1 MKKHLVLLCVLLVLG
16 ASVAAF
22 WSFRREKPMS
32 VSVQA
37 VKFGTVSATVSN
49 TRAGSIKARLRARLT
64 PSLAGWIEK
73 LDVQEG
79 DHVAKGQELLR
90 IWNKNVQ
97 AELLVAKFDVQAM
110 QAAQNEACL
119 LAKQADRQARRLA
132 ELRQS
137 KSTSESLYEEAQ
149 ATAQARNATCTAANA
164 RLALSQAKVEAVQ
177 AQLEQS
183 VLRAP
188 FAGIVAEVNGEVGE
202 FLTPSP
208 PGIATLPAIDLINM
222 DSLYVAAPIDEI
234 DAAQIK
240 SGQKAHITL
249 DAYPGKTFAGTVSR
263 VSPYVLE
270 LEKQAR
276 TVEIEANFD
285 NPNDSKGLLA
295 GYSADMEIILKESGQ
310 VLRIPSEAIVDGN
323 AVFVFDRAS
332 KRIERRTVTTGISNW
347 QYTEVTSGLRENE
360 WVVSSVDRQGVKD
373 KALAKVDKEPHD

>member
-1 MKKHLVLLCVLLVLG
+1 MKKHLILLCVLLVLG

-22 WSFRREKPMS
+22 WSFRREKPMG

-37 VKFGTVSATVSN
+37 VKLGTVSATVSN

-64 PSLAGWIEK
+64 PSLAGWIDK

-97 AELLVAKFDVQAM
+97 AELQVAKFDVQAM

-222 DSLYVAAPIDEI
+222 DSLYVVAPIDEI

-240 SGQKAHITL
+240 PGQKAHITL

>member
-137 KSTSESLYEEAQ
+137 KSTSESLYEEAD
-149 ATAQARNATCTAANA
+149 R
-164 RLALSQAKVEAVQ
+164 K
-177 AQLEQS
+177 S
-183 VLRAP
+183 V
-188 FAGIVAEVNGEVGE
+188 V
-202 FLTPSP
+202 
-208 PGIATLPAIDLINM
+208 
-222 DSLYVAAPIDEI
+222 
-234 DAAQIK
+234 
-240 SGQKAHITL
+240 
-249 DAYPGKTFAGTVSR
+249 
-263 VSPYVLE
+263 
-270 LEKQAR
+270 
-276 TVEIEANFD
+276 
-285 NPNDSKGLLA
+285 
-295 GYSADMEIILKESGQ
+295 
-310 VLRIPSEAIVDGN
+310 
-323 AVFVFDRAS
+323 
-332 KRIERRTVTTGISNW
+332 
-347 QYTEVTSGLRENE
+347 
-360 WVVSSVDRQGVKD
+360 
-373 KALAKVDKEPHD
+373 

>member
-1 MKKHLVLLCVLLVLG
+1 
-16 ASVAAF
+16 
-22 WSFRREKPMS
+22 MS

-164 RLALSQAKVEAVQ
+164 RLALSQAKVDAVQ

-285 NPNDSKGLLA
+285 NPNDGKGLLA
-295 GYSADMEIILKESGQ
+295 GYSADMEIILKESEQ
-310 VLRIPSEAIVDGN
+310 VLRIPSEALVDGN

-332 KRIERRTVTTGISNW
+332 KRLERRTVTTGISNW
-347 QYTEVTSGLRENE
+347 QFTEVLSGLRDNE
-360 WVVSSVDRQGVKD
+360 WGVSSVDRQGIKD
-373 KALAKVDKEPHD
+373 KALVKVDKEPHD

>member
-1 MKKHLVLLCVLLVLG
+1 MKKHLILLCVLLVLG

-22 WSFRREKPMS
+22 WSFRREKPMG

-37 VKFGTVSATVSN
+37 VKLGTVSATVSN

-64 PSLAGWIEK
+64 PSLAGWIDK

-97 AELLVAKFDVQAM
+97 AELQVAKFDVQAM

-222 DSLYVAAPIDEI
+222 DSLYVVAPIDEI

-240 SGQKAHITL
+240 PGQKAHITL

-285 NPNDSKGLLA
+285 NPNDGKGLLA
-295 GYSADMEIILKESGQ
+295 GYSADMEIILKESEQ
-310 VLRIPSEAIVDGN
+310 VLRIPSEALVDGN

-332 KRIERRTVTTGISNW
+332 KRLERRTVTTGISNW
-347 QYTEVTSGLRENE
+347 QFTEVLSGLRENE
-360 WVVSSVDRQGVKD
+360 WVVSSVDRQGIKD
-373 KALAKVDKEPHD
+373 KALVKVDKEPHD

>member
-285 NPNDSKGLLA
+285 NPNDGKGLLA